1 MRRVFDHRDISGSPK
16 KRRHVGH
23 LSEQVHN
30 HYSGKTST
38 RGLQRFRIDGQE
50 SRVDIDKNW
59 PMAGSDYCPDKRRI
73 CEQGE
78 GYSRSRL
85 EVEAAE

>member
-1 MRRVFDHRDISGSPK
+1 MRRVFEHRDISGSPK